1 MDTPTLPP
9 GLPYLGK
16 EMNFQATRSSGP
28 GGQHVNKVSTRV
40 ELRFNIPAS
49 ELLSEQQKEVLLRK
63 LSGKLTKEGELI
75 VSSEETRSQ
84 KRNKE
89 DCISKFYELLGQAL
103 KPPKKRLRTRP
114 TAASRKKRLEGKK
127 QQAEKKARR
136 KFRGE

>member
-114 TAASRKKRLEGKK
+114 TAASRKKSLEGKK